1 MNWKKLCMDYLPIIG
16 VAALIV
22 IIIVVLKY
30 RPDGFQTQ
38 NQISED
44 GVDEE
49 MCSTL
54 RGLETSLQKKLGNI
68 DPNNKTLAG
77 IIQNALDA
85 VKVQL
90 TNQGCRG

>member
-1 MNWKKLCMDYLPIIG
+1 MDYLPIIG

-68 DPNNKTLAG
+68 
-77 IIQNALDA
+77 IQNALDA